1 MLYFYIITLITL
13 LFKAKI
19 LIESAIHIL
28 LSGLLFLKFY
38 LQIYYNF
45 YMQNLELKV
54 LLLNITAIF
63 VFNVINKSHEHTY
76 GLTELQHTQ
85 YREACVPKSA

>member
-1 MLYFYIITLITL
+1 ML

-28 LSGLLFLKFY
+28 LSGLLFLNFY

-45 YMQNLELKV
+45 HMQNLELKV

-85 YREACVPKSA
+85 YREARVPKSA